1 MAADVWLISGI
12 PGSGKTTTAR
22 LLAER
27 LDRSVHIEGDLLHDL
42 VVRGRVRPG
51 DEPAGE
57 SQRQIRLCV
66 RNQCLLAR
74 SFAEAGFT
82 AVVDYVIEDPA
93 AHLSRLPG
101 LAVRF
106 VVLSPGRE
114 AAIERDRGRPQSIRH
129 RAKHGVS
136 IAERFAYLE
145 EGFLRNRGRG
155 LWLDT
160 RALTAEQ
167 AVEAILA
174 RQDEALIQR
183 PTSKNQEE
191 PHAGA

>member
-12 PGSGKTTTAR
+12 PGSGKSTTAR

-27 LDRSVHIEGDLLHDL
+27 FDRSVHIEGDLLHDW
-42 VVRGRVRPG
+42 VVRGKVGPG

-57 SQRQIRLCV
+57 SKRQIRLCV

-82 AVVDYVIEDPA
+82 AIVDYVIENPA
-93 AHLSRLPG
+93 AHLSQLPG
-101 LAVRF
+101 LSVRF

-114 AAIERDRGRPQSIRH
+114 AAIARDRDRPQSIRH

-145 EGFLRNRGRG
+145 EGFLGSRGRG

-160 RALTAEQ
+160 RALTPEQ
-167 AVEAILA
+167 AVEAILE

-183 PTSKNQEE
+183 AIPEDQEK
-191 PHAGA
+191 PHAGT